1 MAPTPP
7 IASDNELER
16 RLMALR
22 PDGWTNADWAR
33 EAGLSRQVFTDL
45 KKRGSLSHKTIE
57 ALLTAAGRSW
67 AEFDATQGAPQSGGN
82 QRMADTRPA
91 FGAAPAAQ
99 PTFATRPADLLGN
112 AVVNNDL
119 PRDIPVFGTAEGA
132 ARPVDDDGET
142 ILTDAMTMDQDEVVE
157 YRLRPSSLIGK
168 RNIYALY
175 VVGDS
180 MAPWK
185 EAGELIYIDGNRAPA
200 INDYV
205 VIQCR
210 NGFVEHADEHR
221 IVRTMVKR
229 LVKRSSTWVELQQYN
244 PPQTFRIATDTIE
257 RIHRVMRL
265 DELV

>member
-1 MAPTPP
+1 MAANTHEDP
-7 IASDNELER
+7 ASNELER
-16 RLMALR
+16 RLSALR

-33 EAGLSRQVFTDL
+33 EAGVSRQAFTDL

-57 ALLTAAGRSW
+57 ALLVAAGRSW
-67 AEFDATQGAPQSGGN
+67 AEFDATQAMPASAGQS
-82 QRMADTRPA
+82 RMADTRVA
-91 FGAAPAAQ
+91 
-99 PTFATRPADLLGN
+99 FATRPADLLGN
-112 AVVNNDL
+112 AVVNNEL

-132 ARPVDDDGET
+132 ATPVDEDGNT
-142 ILTDAMTMDQDEVVE
+142 VLTDAMTMDQDEVVE

-175 VVGDS
+175 VIGDS

-185 EAGELIYIDGNRAPA
+185 EAGELIYVDGNRAPA

-205 VIQCR
+205 VVQCR

-229 LVKRSSTWVELQQYN
+229 LVRRSSSWVELQQYN
-244 PPQTFRIATDTIE
+244 PPQTFRIETDSIAK
-257 RIHRVMRL
+257 IQRVMRL

>member
-1 MAPTPP
+1 MVGTPE
-7 IASDNELER
+7 NELQR
-16 RLMALR
+16 RLMLLR
-22 PDGWTNADWAR
+22 PEGWSNADWAR

-45 KKRGSLSHKTIE
+45 RKRGSLAHKTIE
-57 ALLTAAGRSW
+57 ALLTAANRSW
-67 AEFDATQGAPQSGGN
+67 AQFDATQTSGAEAGLSSG
-82 QRMADTRPA
+82 QRMVDQRQV
-91 FGAAPAAQ
+91 FRAQ
-99 PTFATRPADLLGN
+99 PSDLVG
-112 AVVNNDL
+112 AMVVNPNL

-132 ARPVDDDGET
+132 TSPVDGDGNT
-142 ILTDAMTMDQDEVVE
+142 VLTDAMTMDQDEVVE

-175 VVGDS
+175 VIGDS
-180 MAPWK
+180 MSPWK

-229 LVKRSSTWVELQQYN
+229 LVKRSTTWVELQQYN
-244 PPQTFRIATDTIE
+244 PAQTFRVPTDSIAKM
-257 RIHRVMRL
+257 HRVMRL

>member
-1 MAPTPP
+1 MAYTAQTPP
-7 IASDNELER
+7 NADHANELER

-22 PDGWTNADWAR
+22 PEGWTNADWAR
-33 EAGLSRQVFTDL
+33 EAGLSRQAFTDL

-67 AEFDATQGAPQSGGN
+67 AEFDATQGQAGGT
-82 QRMADTRPA
+82 QRLTDPRLP
-91 FGAAPAAQ
+91 
-99 PTFATRPADLLGN
+99 FATRPADLLGN
-112 AVVNNDL
+112 AVVNNEL

-132 ARPVDDDGET
+132 ARPVDEDGET
-142 ILTDAMTMDQDEVVE
+142 ILTDAMAMDQDEVVE

-205 VIQCR
+205 VVQCR

-229 LVKRSSTWVELQQYN
+229 LVRRSSSWVELQQYN
-244 PPQTFRIATDTIE
+244 PAQTFRVPTEAIAK
-257 RIHRVMRL
+257 IHRVMRL

>member
-1 MAPTPP
+1 MAPTTPN
-7 IASDNELER
+7 ASDNALARNDLER

-22 PDGWTNADWAR
+22 PEGWTNADWAR
-33 EAGLSRQVFTDL
+33 EAGLSRQAFTDL
-45 KKRGSLSHKTIE
+45 KKRGSLSHKTIG

-67 AEFDATQGAPQSGGN
+67 AEFDATQGSTSLDAKL
-82 QRMADTRPA
+82 RLTDTRPA
-91 FGAAPAAQ
+91 F
-99 PTFATRPADLLGN
+99 ATKPADLLGN

-132 ARPVDDDGET
+132 ARPVDDDGKT

-229 LVKRSSTWVELQQYN
+229 LVRRSSTWVELQQYN